1 MVILI
6 IHPSLKVLHIFSYRI
21 VIVKFNAGSNHACA
35 FPSVKAEYISSHQ
48 SPPSEDL
55 SKMSLFANRQ
65 LFNEPPKQCA
75 FSLCHSS
82 SNCRPTGQTQLC
94 AVSEQ

>member
-6 IHPSLKVLHIFSYRI
+6 IHPSLIVLHIFSYRI

-35 FPSVKAEYISSHQ
+35 CAFPSVKAEYISSHQ
-48 SPPSEDL
+48 NPPSEDL

-65 LFNEPPKQCA
+65 WFNEPPETVCF
-75 FSLCHSS
+75 FSLS
-82 SNCRPTGQTQLC
+82 
-94 AVSEQ
+94 